1 MDFKLVFMRKLICL
15 LIIFLFYGMLF
26 SQTKTLE
33 FDYVLWEQFSTSGY
47 TLTVPAGKVFKVT
60 AVFVDYPSSGVDNN
74 DYVFITHGTSA
85 TTVQAADAELNS
97 GPQIIWLPEGTYIF
111 DCNDNSQRAAFSGI
125 MFKVITNN

>member
-1 MDFKLVFMRKLICL
+1 MDFKLVFMRKLTCF

-33 FDYVLWEQFSTSGY
+33 FDYVLWEQFTTVGY

-74 DYVFITHGTSA
+74 DRA
-85 TTVQAADAELNS
+85 CL
-97 GPQIIWLPEGTYIF
+97 IF
-111 DCNDNSQRAAFSGI
+111 SVSIYTPPA
-125 MFKVITNN
+125 VIYL